1 MPTYSQANRPMR
13 VDTVLGTD
21 VLLLAGLS
29 GVEGVSMPFGFH
41 LDLLSEDP
49 AVRAEDVLRT
59 PVTLTLRLPEGEER
73 RIHGLVSRFVQLGQA
88 DELTSYRAE
97 VVPWLWFLSLSRDC
111 RIFQNLSVLEIVEQ
125 VFRAQGYSDFQV
137 RCTRGYPKREYCV
150 QYRETHLDFVSRLL
164 EEEGIFYFFEHSES
178 RHVLTLADSNG
189 SVPPCPGFAKA
200 RMAAQS
206 TLDEDVVTELRR
218 EHSVFVGT
226 VTLRDYDYL
235 QPSLSLESSMSG
247 DGREEVYDYPGNYTT
262 LDEGERYARIQLE
275 AEEALRQTVQGK
287 GLCRYFQ
294 SGCRFDLSD
303 HYVGAANQ
311 AYLLLRVHHSGSG
324 GDYRSWDSAPVD
336 YHNEFLAIP
345 HDVPFRPARKTPTP
359 VVRGSQTALVVGPA
373 GEEVWVD
380 RHGRIKV
387 QFPWDRTGRRDENSS
402 CWVRVAQPW
411 AGKGWGAVQIPR
423 IGNEVIVEFLEGDP
437 DRPIVTG
444 SVYNAE
450 QTPPFALPGA
460 GIQMGMK
467 SRSSPGG
474 GGYNEITMTDTK
486 GREMLNVHAQYD
498 MVTRVE
504 HDDTQTVVNDR
515 TIGVTGNHTET
526 IQKDC
531 TLTVNGKH
539 TETVRGNT
547 GITISE
553 GDYTHDV
560 ATGTATLHVK
570 GAVAESFDDTLTTTV
585 NKGITIT
592 SSTARITL
600 EASTEIVLHTGSSMI
615 SMKSDGTISIS
626 GTSVSITGT
635 REVKAGVGT
644 QTVTCNPQQ
653 VQLSG
658 AGINAAAVGVHEIS
672 GALIKIN

>member
-29 GVEGVSMPFGFH
+29 GVEGVSMPFGFQ

-49 AVRAEDVLRT
+49 AVEAEDVLRT

-73 RIHGLVSRFVQLGQA
+73 KIHGLVSRFVQLGQG
-88 DELTSYRAE
+88 DDLTSYRAE

-125 VFRAQGYSDFQV
+125 VFQAQGYSDFQV
-137 RCTRGYPKREYCV
+137 KCTRSYPKREYCV

-189 SVPPCPGFAKA
+189 SVPPCPGSAKA
-200 RMAAQS
+200 RMASQS
-206 TLDEDVVTELRR
+206 TIDEDVVTELRR
-218 EHSVFVGT
+218 EHAVYVGT

-247 DGREEVYDYPGNYTT
+247 EGREEVYDYPGNYTT

-275 AEEALRQTVQGK
+275 AEEALRRTVQGK

-294 SGCRFDLSD
+294 SGCHFELTD
-303 HYVGAANQ
+303 HYVGDANQ
-311 AYLLLRVHHSGSG
+311 AYLLLRVQHSGSG
-324 GDYRSWDSAPVD
+324 GDYRSWDTAPVD
-336 YHNEFLAIP
+336 YRNEFLAIP
-345 HDVPFRPARKTPTP
+345 HDVPFRPARRTPTP

-387 QFPWDRTGRRDENSS
+387 QFPWDRVGQRDENSS

-450 QTPPFALPGA
+450 QAPPFALPGA

-486 GREMLNVHAQYD
+486 GKEMMNVHAQYD
-498 MVTRVE
+498 MTTKVE

-515 TIGVTGNHTET
+515 TISVT
-526 IQKDC
+526 
-531 TLTVNGKH
+531 GKH
-539 TETVRGNT
+539 TETIKKDT
-547 GITISE
+547 TITISE
-553 GDYTHDV
+553 GAYSHDV
-560 ATGTATLHVK
+560 EAGTSTAHVK
-570 GAVAESFDDTLTTTV
+570 GAVTESYEATQATTVKGDITIVSQTGGIAIAADAQHIYIKGTTSIQLRVGASMIWMDAGGQIGIEGVNVAIKGSSSVTINGGTVHSKAESQHH
-585 NKGITIT
+585 
-592 SSTARITL
+592 
-600 EASTEIVLHTGSSMI
+600 TEGAIVLSEGKATN
-615 SMKSDGTISIS
+615 T
-626 GTSVSITGT
+626 
-635 REVKAGVGT
+635 VKGGMVML
-644 QTVTCNPQQ
+644 NP
-653 VQLSG
+653 
-658 AGINAAAVGVHEIS
+658 
-672 GALIKIN
+672 